1 MNSALIHD
9 AKVWLS
15 ASKKARY
22 SASMTHEA
30 ITAYS
35 NSGNRFVAIAKASND
50 VAMAKV
56 PAKDEWNGAFIVH
69 HMADFEIHFAHRI
82 LRLLTEEN
90 PEIVGYSEEPYPGNL
105 NYAARDWKTSLEL
118 IDATRKTIAD
128 VLSRIDANALARPGV
143 HTERGAITLHDI
155 VKSAA
160 NHINAHADQLEAALN
175 S

>member
-1 MNSALIHD
+1 
-9 AKVWLS
+9 
-15 ASKKARY
+15 
-22 SASMTHEA
+22 
-30 ITAYS
+30 
-35 NSGNRFVAIAKASND
+35 
-50 VAMAKV
+50 
-56 PAKDEWNGAFIVH
+56 
-69 HMADFEIHFAHRI
+69 
-82 LRLLTEEN
+82 
-90 PEIVGYSEEPYPGNL
+90 
-105 NYAARDWKTSLEL
+105 L